1 MVSAR
6 RSNGLNKR
14 RTRDW
19 VERHSADPQALS
31 PGSFMP
37 AYKFSPPDMEKIVA
51 YLFVLP
57 D

>member
-1 MVSAR
+1 VNPF
-6 RSNGLNKR
+6 NGLSKR

-19 VERHSADPQALS
+19 VERHFADPQALS

-37 AYKFSPPDMEKIVA
+37 AYKFSPPDMQKILA

-57 D
+57 E